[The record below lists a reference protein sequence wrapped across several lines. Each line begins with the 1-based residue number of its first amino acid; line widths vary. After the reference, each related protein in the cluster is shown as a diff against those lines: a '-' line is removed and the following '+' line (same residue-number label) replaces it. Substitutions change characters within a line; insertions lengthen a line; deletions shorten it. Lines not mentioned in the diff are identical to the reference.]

1 MGTIALKID
10 VDTYRGT
17 LEGVP
22 RLAAALERAGAR
34 ATFLFSV
41 GPDHT
46 GRAIKRVFRRG
57 FLRKVRRTSVAQHY
71 GIKTLMYG
79 VLLPGPHIGRR
90 CGDVMRDIAR
100 RGFEV
105 GVHTYDHFMWQDGV
119 VRASEPW
126 TRRQLMLARE
136 EFIRVFERAPETHGA
151 AGWQVNDSVPGLE
164 RELGFR
170 YVSDTRGVG
179 PFMPV
184 VAGEEVP
191 VPQLPTTLP
200 TLDELIGR
208 EDLEGVDP
216 VERLL
221 ALTQEGE
228 DQVLTLH
235 AELEGGAYLE
245 GFERLLGAWR
255 AQGINLTDLGAYA
268 KTLDPSRLPRCEI
281 LSGTVEG
288 RSGTLAVQ
296 GHKLARGWRGT
307 ESASENPT
315 P

>member
-17 LEGVP
+17 REGVP

-46 GRAIKRVFRRG
+46 GRAIKRIFRRG
-57 FLRKVRRTSVAQHY
+57 FLGKVRRTSVTQHY
-71 GIKTLMYG
+71 GVKTLLYG

-90 CGDVMRDIAR
+90 CAGIMREVAG

-105 GVHTYDHFMWQDGV
+105 GVHTYDHIKWQDGV
-119 VRASEPW
+119 ARATEAW
-126 TRRQLMLARE
+126 TRRQLALARD
-136 EFIRVFERAPETHGA
+136 EFIRVFDRVPEAHGA
-151 AGWQVNDSVPGLE
+151 AGWQVNGSVPRLE

-170 YVSDTRGVG
+170 YASDTRGVS
-179 PFMPV
+179 PFVPV
-184 VAGEEVP
+184 IAGAEVP

-208 EDLEGVDP
+208 EDLRGTDP
-216 VERLL
+216 VAHLL
-221 ALTQEGE
+221 ALTEEGG
-228 DQVLTLH
+228 DQVFTLH

-245 GFERLLGAWR
+245 GFERLLGGWR
-255 AQGINLTDLGAYA
+255 ARGFDLTDLGSYA
-268 KTLDPSRLPRCEI
+268 RTLDHSRLPRCTI
-281 LSGTVEG
+281 ASGTVEG
-288 RSGTLAVQ
+288 RSGTLALQ
-296 GHKLARGWRGT
+296 GHGV
-307 ESASENPT
+307 S
-315 P
+315 

>member
-17 LEGVP
+17 RDGVP

-57 FLRKVRRTSVAQHY
+57 FLGKVRRTSVTQHY
-71 GIKTLMYG
+71 GVRTLLYG

-90 CGDVMRDIAR
+90 CGGIMREVAR

-105 GVHTYDHFMWQDGV
+105 GVHTYDHIKWQDGV
-119 VRASEPW
+119 ARASEPW
-126 TRRQLMLARE
+126 TRRQLVLARE
-136 EFIRVFERAPETHGA
+136 EFLRVFDRAPQAHGA
-151 AGWQVNDSVPGLE
+151 AGWQVNGSVPALE

-170 YVSDTRGVG
+170 YASDTRGTC
-179 PFMPV
+179 PFVPV
-184 VAGEEVP
+184 VAGVEVA

-208 EDLEGVDP
+208 EDLGGADP
-216 VERLL
+216 VEHLL
-221 ALTQEGE
+221 ALTEGGA
-228 DQVLTLH
+228 DQVFTLH
-235 AELEGGAYLE
+235 AELEGGAYLG

-255 AQGINLTDLGAYA
+255 ARGYELTDLASYA
-268 KTLDPSRLPRCEI
+268 QALDLSRLPRCAI
-281 LSGTVEG
+281 VSGTVAG

-296 GHKLARGWRGT
+296 GQGI
-307 ESASENPT
+307 
-315 P
+315 

>member
-17 LEGVP
+17 REGVP
-22 RLAAALERAGAR
+22 RLAAALERAGAS

-57 FLRKVRRTSVAQHY
+57 FLGKVRRTSVTQHY
-71 GIKTLMYG
+71 GIRTLLYG

-90 CGDVMRDIAR
+90 CGDVMREVAR

-105 GVHTYDHFMWQDGV
+105 GVHTYDHIKWQDGV
-119 VRASEPW
+119 ARASEPW
-126 TRRQLMLARE
+126 TRRQLVLARE
-136 EFIRVFERAPETHGA
+136 EFMRVFDRAPVAHGA
-151 AGWQVNDSVPGLE
+151 AGWQVNGSVPGLE

-170 YVSDTRGVG
+170 YASDTRGTC

-184 VAGEEVP
+184 AAGSEVA

-208 EDLEGVDP
+208 EDLGADP
-216 VERLL
+216 VAHLL
-221 ALTQEGE
+221 ALTENGG
-228 DQVLTLH
+228 DHVFTLH
-235 AELEGGAYLE
+235 AELEGGAYLG

-255 AQGINLTDLGAYA
+255 TRGFALTDLQSYA
-268 KTLDPSRLPRCEI
+268 QTLERSQLPRCPI
-281 LSGTVEG
+281 VSGTVAG
-288 RSGTLAVQ
+288 RSGSLAVQ
-296 GHKLARGWRGT
+296 GQ
-307 ESASENPT
+307 SV
-315 P
+315 